1 MPVVHKLFPIVFV
14 LPPFKLLLLLL
25 LLLVLLLMRRR
36 LKIAYYRPFCSKLL
50 NGSDAETC

>member
-25 LLLVLLLMRRR
+25 LLLLMMRRRR

>member
-1 MPVVHKLFPIVFV
+1 MPAVHKLFPIVFV

-25 LLLVLLLMRRR
+25 LLLMRRR